1 MNVFNSEKLRTAK
14 ESLKYLCCLLIISL
28 LIYELVLLIKIQNI
42 DNGNSINN
50 VSIIEE
56 KNKTNCLSF
65 YSNTKF
71 N

>member
-14 ESLKYLCCLLIISL
+14 EWLKYLCYLLIISL

-50 VSIIEE
+50 LSIIEE
-56 KNKTNCLSF
+56 KNKNKLLIILF
-65 YSNTKF
+65 QYKI
-71 N
+71 